1 VPSYQEGEMIK
12 KLGTVMLAVS
22 DLDRSIEFYGD
33 VLGLEVEKHSDHWA
47 QADVGGTAIGFHIAE
62 EVKAPGGE
70 SFALIFDVDD
80 VDEVF
85 RAVGERDVE
94 TVEEPHDQPYGRIA
108 TLRDPD
114 GYVIQILKPSY

>member
-1 VPSYQEGEMIK
+1 VPSEKEGDMIRR
-12 KLGTVMLAVS
+12 LGTVMLAVS

-47 QADVGGTAIGFHIAE
+47 QADAGGTAIGLHIAE
-62 EVKAPGGE
+62 EVRAPSGE
-70 SFALIFDVDD
+70 SFALIFDADD

-85 RAVGERDVE
+85 RRASERGVPAP
-94 TVEEPHDQPYGRIA
+94 EEPHDEQYGRIA

-114 GYVIQILKPSY
+114 GYVIQILQPAH

>member
-1 VPSYQEGEMIK
+1 VVR

-22 DLDRSIEFYGD
+22 NIDRSIEFYGD

-47 QADVGGTAIGFHIAE
+47 QADAGGTAIGFHISE
-62 EVKAPGGE
+62 NVRPPGGE

-85 RAVGERDVE
+85 RSVKERGTPVA
-94 TVEEPHDQPYGRIA
+94 EEPKDEPYGRIG
-108 TLRDPD
+108 TLTDPD
-114 GYVIQILKPSY
+114 GYAIQILKPSY